1 MKQRAS
7 FWVLFLSLWFS
18 GLAMAA
24 ADNPVEMLESVTAEV
39 LAQLKSHKTDFDA
52 HPDQLQDMMD
62 RIMLPHVDLDGMARW
77 VVGRTAWIKATPDQQ
92 TRFTQQFRHLIINT
106 YAGALSSYRNQTI
119 EYLPVRGGIA
129 NKDRVQVTSR
139 IHEPGKESLEV
150 IYRLVKKPDGWK
162 VYDIVIEGVSLL
174 KGFQAQFA
182 DDIQQKD
189 FDVVI
194 RNLTKHNQRIQGKTV
209 QADKP

>member
-1 MKQRAS
+1 MRQRVS
-7 FWVLFLSLWFS
+7 FWSLLCVLWFA

-24 ADNPVEMLESVTAEV
+24 SDNPVDMLGSVTADV
-39 LAQLKSHKTDFDA
+39 LVQLKSHKADFEA

-62 RIMLPHVDLDGMARW
+62 RLMLPHVDLEGMSRW
-77 VVGRTAWIKATPDQQ
+77 VVGRTAWTKATPDQQ

-106 YAGALSSYRNQTI
+106 YSGALSSYRNQTI
-119 EYLPVRGGIA
+119 EYLPVRGGIV

-139 IHEPGKESLEV
+139 IHEPGKESLEI

-189 FDVVI
+189 FNVVI
-194 RNLTKHNQRIQGKTV
+194 QDLTKHNQRIHGKTIKGD
-209 QADKP
+209 AP